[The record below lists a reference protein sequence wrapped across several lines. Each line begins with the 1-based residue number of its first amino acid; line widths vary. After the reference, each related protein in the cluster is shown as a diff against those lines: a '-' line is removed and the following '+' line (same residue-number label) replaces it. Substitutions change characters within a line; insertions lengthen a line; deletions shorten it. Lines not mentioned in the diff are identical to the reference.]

1 MKLENQLKLTYSSSV
16 EKLREVNSSFDSGV
30 LKVAYAGKNRNGSS
44 ISKDAFER
52 SIHTIY
58 NCPIVCNYNREEDSI
73 GSHDMEAVSKN
84 GEMQLVNLTQ
94 PVGVIPESAN
104 YWWEIHE
111 DPTGSHEYL
120 CVDALIWKRQ
130 EAYQKIKDNVVTDES
145 MEIKVM
151 DGRMNDGVYE
161 IDAFEFLAFCLLE
174 SAEPCYESASLKMFE
189 VDEFRAEFTQ
199 MMEEFKES
207 FSLVSSPEG
216 VDINQK
222 NHSGKGGE
230 ETLDKK
236 TEVLAEFG
244 LTEEQ
249 LDFDIQEMSE
259 EELRAELEKRYK
271 RYKEE
276 DPEGKQDFTLS
287 GEQFREEL
295 FRALGEEKVTAD
307 WGEYN
312 RYSYFDYDA
321 EKSEVY
327 CYDTQD
333 WILYGFAYSVSG
345 DALSVDF
352 ASKKR
357 KRISVVDFDGGEAE
371 PASQFTLEEVGKVF
385 AAKKEAE
392 MTAQFAQEKGE
403 LEEKFRV
410 ASEKIASQDAELN
423 ELRAFK
429 EERIEMDREEREQE
443 VFAMFPDLD
452 GVEAFTNLKAECG
465 DMTIEELENACYAI
479 RGRTMS
485 VKNFSMQKKKPP
497 RLPVEKTHGGDDE
510 PYGGLFLEFKPGR

>member
-1 MKLENQLKLTYSSSV
+1 MENQLRLTYSSSV
-16 EKLREVNSSFDSGV
+16 ERLREVNSSFDSGV

-44 ISKDAFER
+44 ISKEAFER

-58 NCPIVCNYNREEDSI
+58 NCPIVCNYNREEDMI

-104 YWWEIHE
+104 YWWENCE
-111 DPTGSHEYL
+111 DPAGTHEYL
-120 CVDALIWKRQ
+120 CIDALIWKRQ

-145 MEIKVM
+145 MEIKVL
-151 DGRMNDGVYE
+151 DGRMKDGVYE

-189 VDEFRAEFTQ
+189 VDEFRERFTQ

-216 VDINQK
+216 VDIYQK

-236 TEVLAEFG
+236 TELLAEFG

-259 EELRAELEKRYK
+259 EELRAELEKRYG
-271 RYKEE
+271 EE
-276 DPEGKQDFTLS
+276 NPADEQEERQEFTLS

-295 FRALGEEKVTAD
+295 RRALSEEKVTAE
-307 WGEYN
+307 WGTYD
-312 RYSYFDYDA
+312 RYCYFDYDV
-321 EKSEVY
+321 ENSEVY

-333 WILYGFAYSVSG
+333 WILYGFTYSVNG
-345 DALSVDF
+345 DVLTVDF

-371 PASQFTLEEVGKVF
+371 PASQFALEEVGKVF

-392 MTAQFAQEKGE
+392 LIEQFAQEKGE
-403 LEEKFRV
+403 LEEKFQA

-452 GVEAFTNLKAECG
+452 GVEAFEQLKADCG
-465 DMTIEELENACYAI
+465 DMSIEDLENACYSI
-479 RGRTMS
+479 RGRNMN
-485 VKNFSMQKKKPP
+485 VKNFSVQKHKAT
-497 RLPVEKTHGGDDE
+497 RLPVEKAKSADE
-510 PYGGLFLEFKPGR
+510 PYGGLFLEFPPSR

>member
-1 MKLENQLKLTYSSSV
+1 M
-16 EKLREVNSSFDSGV
+16 
-30 LKVAYAGKNRNGSS
+30 
-44 ISKDAFER
+44 
-52 SIHTIY
+52 
-58 NCPIVCNYNREEDSI
+58 
-73 GSHDMEAVSKN
+73 
-84 GEMQLVNLTQ
+84 
-94 PVGVIPESAN
+94 
-104 YWWEIHE
+104 
-111 DPTGSHEYL
+111 
-120 CVDALIWKRQ
+120 
-130 EAYQKIKDNVVTDES
+130 
-145 MEIKVM
+145 
-151 DGRMNDGVYE
+151 
-161 IDAFEFLAFCLLE
+161 
-174 SAEPCYESASLKMFE
+174 
-189 VDEFRAEFTQ
+189 
-199 MMEEFKES
+199 
-207 FSLVSSPEG
+207 
-216 VDINQK
+216 
-222 NHSGKGGE
+222 
-230 ETLDKK
+230 
-236 TEVLAEFG
+236 
-244 LTEEQ
+244 
-249 LDFDIQEMSE
+249 
-259 EELRAELEKRYK
+259 
-271 RYKEE
+271 
-276 DPEGKQDFTLS
+276 
-287 GEQFREEL
+287 
-295 FRALGEEKVTAD
+295 
-307 WGEYN
+307 
-312 RYSYFDYDA
+312 
-321 EKSEVY
+321 Y

-497 RLPVEKTHGGDDE
+497 RLPVEKTHGSDDE